1 MNPFQA
7 FRNLA
12 ARLSPRERLL
22 IGAALAIGF
31 VITAVYGVMLPGQ
44 AAARSAADRNALA
57 AADLAEAR
65 QLAARVGTTSG
76 LTEEALLSLVASASA
91 RGLKV
96 VDSRIV
102 DGAAVLRLASP
113 GSIDVLAWAAEA
125 SSAATLTSLSIT
137 AAREG
142 GVAADASFGSAS

>member
-1 MNPFQA
+1 MTPLQV
-7 FRNLA
+7 FRDTA
-12 ARLSPRERLL
+12 ARLSSRERLL
-22 IGAALAIGF
+22 IGAAVAIGF
-31 VITAVYGVMLPGQ
+31 VVTAVYGVMLPGQ
-44 AAARSAADRNALA
+44 AAARSAADRHTRA

-65 QLAARVGTTSG
+65 ELAARIGTTST
-76 LTEEALLSLVASASA
+76 LTEGALSSLVASASA

-96 VDSRIV
+96 IDSQIV
-102 DGAAVLRLASP
+102 DGVAVLRLASP
-113 GSIDVLAWAAEA
+113 GSIDVLVWAAEA

>member
-1 MNPFQA
+1 MSPLQI
-7 FRNLA
+7 FRDMA
-12 ARLSPRERLL
+12 ARLSQRERLL

-31 VITAVYGVMLPGQ
+31 VMTAVYGVMLPGQ
-44 AAARSAADRNALA
+44 AAARSAADRNIRA

-65 QLAARVGTTSG
+65 ELAANVGTTSA
-76 LTEEALLSLVASASA
+76 LTAESLRSLVASASA
-91 RGLKV
+91 RGLEV
-96 VDSRIV
+96 VDARIV

-137 AAREG
+137 AAHEG
-142 GVAADASFGSAS
+142 GVAADASFGGAS

>member
-1 MNPFQA
+1 MNPLQA
-7 FRNLA
+7 LRDAA

-22 IGAALAIGF
+22 IGAAVAIGF

-44 AAARSAADRNALA
+44 AAARSAADRHARA
-57 AADLAEAR
+57 ATDLAEAR
-65 QLAARVGTTSG
+65 EHAARIGTTST
-76 LTEEALLSLVASASA
+76 LTEEAFSSLVASASA

-96 VDSRIV
+96 MDSQIV
-102 DGAAVLRLASP
+102 DGVAVLRLASP
-113 GSIDVLAWAAEA
+113 GSIDVLVWAAEA